1 MAPSLRAEC
10 TVLHQVSPQWRL
22 VSAAQVKHS
31 QFEITINVLNTFWL
45 YKTDD
50 LSLLKKDAASCIG
63 KSTRIVSIKKISYF
77 DLYVHFDDNID
88 HLPSHVQLF

>member
-1 MAPSLRAEC
+1 MAPCLRAEY

-31 QFEITINVLNTFWL
+31 QFEITINGLNTFWF
-45 YKTDD
+45 YKTDVI
-50 LSLLKKDAASCIG
+50 SLLKKDAASCIG
-63 KSTRIVSIKKISYF
+63 KNTQSVSIKNFSYF